1 MQMFIHVTTHE
12 DTIAPI
18 LSRMMEEGFH
28 GATVFDCEGM
38 LSTINQ
44 DSVDAPEIFGSL
56 RKFVNPDRQKNK
68 MIMLVL
74 NDERIQ
80 DAVDIIHDVCGSLN
94 APNTGIM
101 FTVPITRWEGIDP
114 KK

>member
-1 MQMFIHVTTHE
+1 MQMFIHIAPNE
-12 DTIAPI
+12 DAVAPI

-28 GATVFDCEGM
+28 GASVFDCEGM
-38 LSTINQ
+38 LSTISQN
-44 DSVDAPEIFGSL
+44 SVDAPEIFGSL
-56 RKFVNPDRQKNK
+56 RKFVNPDREKHK
-68 MIMLVL
+68 MIMLVI

-80 DAVDIIHDVCGSLN
+80 DAVNIIHEVCGSLK